1 MKPTPATPASLSFW
15 QRSGPALKAALLVSW
30 VLVVQEIIGDALPVV
45 GNAIFLPLWL
55 ALYYIQGLLVGYFS
69 RRNANTRLLGAAGVA
84 RLGLVSA
91 LWTSVVFSLI
101 VMIAGIALSSAVT
114 AGVALVTLPLIVG
127 GSLLDFVTNVTLT
140 VLGAWLY
147 AWLDRRWLSCVSCG
161 VIAICLLVFG
171 AMLAAAGA
179 AIYFWGGS
187 LLQWGSHLLQPFF
200 K

>member
-1 MKPTPATPASLSFW
+1 MKPTPESPSFW
-15 QRSGPALKAALLVSW
+15 QRGGPALQAALLVSW
-30 VLVVQEIIGDALPVV
+30 VLVVQEIIGDVLPVV

-55 ALYYIQGLLVGYFS
+55 AVYYIQGLLVGYFA
-69 RRNANTRLLGAAGVA
+69 RRNTNTRTLGAAGVA

-101 VMIAGIALSSAVT
+101 VMIAGIALSAAAT
-114 AGVALVTLPLIVG
+114 AGAALITLPLIVG

-147 AWLDRRWLSCVSCG
+147 AWLDRRWLSCISCA
-161 VIAICLLVFG
+161 VIALCVVVF
-171 AMLAAAGA
+171 AALLAAVGA
-179 AIYFWGGS
+179 VVYFWGGS
-187 LLQWGSHLLQPFF
+187 LLQWASRLLQPLF

>member
-1 MKPTPATPASLSFW
+1 VKPTPESPSFW
-15 QRSGPALKAALLVSW
+15 QRGGPALQAALLVSW
-30 VLVVQEIIGDALPVV
+30 VLVVQEIIGDVLPVV

-55 ALYYIQGLLVGYFS
+55 AVYYIQGLLVGYFS
-69 RRNANTRLLGAAGVA
+69 RRNTNTRMLGAAGVA

-101 VMIAGIALSSAVT
+101 VMIAGIALSAAAT
-114 AGVALVTLPLIVG
+114 AGAALITLPLIVG

-147 AWLDRRWLSCVSCG
+147 ARLDRRWLSCISCA
-161 VIAICLLVFG
+161 VIALCAVVFA
-171 AMLAAAGA
+171 AMLAAVGA
-179 AIYFWGGS
+179 AVYFWGGS
-187 LLQWGSHLLQPFF
+187 LLQWASRLLQPLF